1 MRVWQVAVVLNL
13 TFAVGLGLG
22 YAGWGRR
29 ADALDREFEA
39 ARAQVERLE
48 RERQACAAGGR
59 AGEQQW
65 DGRGVV
71 RAIYPHLVVVTHE
84 EIRGLLQ
91 DRHYP
96 EAQTLANKLAGE
108 AGVPDEIASE
118 ARDLSAQ
125 ADQEMKYCA
134 PDYCDPSPQLGDSV
148 RVGDPVRFSL
158 RGTLI
163 DDAALVTIERW

>member
-1 MRVWQVAVVLNL
+1 MRMWQVVVVLNL

-48 RERQACAAGGR
+48 RERQACVAGGR

-71 RAIYPHLVVVTHE
+71 RAIYPQVLVITHE
-84 EIRGLLQ
+84 EIRGLLPA
-91 DRHYP
+91 RTTSFRTASP
-96 EAQTLANKLAGE
+96 TLRE
-108 AGVPDEIASE
+108 SI
-118 ARDLSAQ
+118 RI
-125 ADQEMKYCA
+125 
-134 PDYCDPSPQLGDSV
+134 
-148 RVGDPVRFSL
+148 GDPIRFSL
-158 RGTLI
+158 RGTHA
-163 DDAALVTIERW
+163 DDAAVVAVEQW